1 MRPRVLIVDTYYPEF
16 LKEFYAA
23 NPGIAGLSYAEQ
35 HRQLMDTGFGV
46 SDAYSYYLGLGGC
59 EAEEVVCNADPTQQ
73 AWAREHSIGL
83 TGNVHDQRRQIV
95 AAQVRAIR
103 PHVLYVFEW
112 CPLGDAFLRDMHAEV
127 PLIAGQM
134 ASPLPADRTYAGFDL
149 IVSSWPPIVAHFR
162 ERGLAAD
169 SLRLGFDPR
178 VLTRLIPR
186 APRFDATFVGG
197 FAPSHP
203 DRVEWLEAVIR
214 RAPVDVFGYGQER
227 IPAESPVRASYR
239 GSVWGRK
246 MYDVLRQSRIT
257 LNRHAWIDV
266 AGRVDHTLATNMRLY
281 EATGVGTC
289 LVTDRRSNLGE
300 MFEPEAEV
308 VTYGTNEECAER
320 VQFLLHHADAREAVA
335 QRGQARTLRDHGYDR
350 RMLELA
356 DILTRRVSSHGRVA
370 VSS

>member
-16 LKEFYAA
+16 LDEFYAA
-23 NPGIAGLSYAEQ
+23 DATITLLPYAEQ
-35 HRQLMDTGFGV
+35 HRRLMDTGFGV
-46 SDAYSYYLGLGGC
+46 SDAYSHYLRLAGC
-59 EAEEVVCNADPTQQ
+59 AAQEVVCNADQTQQ
-73 AWAREHSIGL
+73 AWARENDLAL

-95 AAQVRAIR
+95 AAQVRKFR
-103 PHVLYVFEW
+103 PDVLYVFEW
-112 CPLGDAFLRDMHAEV
+112 CPLGDAFLHDMQPDV

-134 ASPLPADRTYAGFDL
+134 ASPLPGDRTYAGFDL

-169 SLRLGFDPR
+169 LFRLGFDPR
-178 VLTRLIPR
+178 VLNRL
-186 APRFDATFVGG
+186 APREPQFDATFVGG

-203 DRVEWLEAVIR
+203 DRVDWLEAVMCSTQ
-214 RAPVDVFGYGQER
+214 VDVFGYGLER
-227 IPAESPVRASYR
+227 VPQDSPIRAR
-239 GSVWGRK
+239 HHGSVWGWR
-246 MYDVLRQSRIT
+246 MYDVLRQSRVT

-281 EATGVGTC
+281 EATGVGSC

-300 MFEPEAEV
+300 MFEPEVEV

-320 VQFLLHHADAREAVA
+320 VRFLLDHPDAREAVA
-335 QRGQARTLRDHGYDR
+335 RRGQARTLREHGYDR

-356 DILTRRVSSHGRVA
+356 DILARRVVSDGRVTVA
-370 VSS
+370 A